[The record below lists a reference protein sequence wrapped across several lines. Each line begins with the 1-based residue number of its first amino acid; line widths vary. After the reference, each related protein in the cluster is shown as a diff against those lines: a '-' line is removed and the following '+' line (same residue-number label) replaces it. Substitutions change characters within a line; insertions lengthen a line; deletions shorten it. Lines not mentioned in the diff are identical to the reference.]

1 MAYTKTNLPMAS
13 IGLGGPAE
21 GLWTPSVDQ
30 KHRLGDRYDDAQG
43 RRWRYVSNN
52 TTALAAGL
60 MTASETIDAQALN
73 ITQTGYT
80 TSIGD
85 KSIRALLTTGNAL
98 SDGELQD
105 GWLSVVSSTG
115 LAYVYAIANNTWL
128 TSDTVMHI
136 ELYDE
141 IRVATSATSVFTFCK
156 NPYRDVVVNP
166 TTSVT
171 RPAGVATCVI
181 PASYYGWVQTRGPC
195 GMLRDTSETLVLG
208 CMAGQ
213 AASTAVAGAV
223 GLPAEA
229 TLQIW
234 GRVMT
239 VAADAQT
246 AIIDLC
252 LE

>member
-1 MAYTKTNLPMAS
+1 MGWTKTNLPMAS
-13 IGLGGPAE
+13 LGIGGPAE
-21 GLWTPSVDQ
+21 GLWTPTVDQ
-30 KHRLGDRYDDAQG
+30 KHRLGTKYEDSQG
-43 RRWRYVSNN
+43 RVWRYIKNG

-60 MTASETIDAQALN
+60 MTAAEAIDAQALD

-85 KSIRALLTTGNAL
+85 TSIRALLTTANAL
-98 SDGELQD
+98 ADGELQD

-115 LAYVYAIANNTWL
+115 LGYVYAIANNTWI
-128 TSDTVMHI
+128 TSDTIMHI
-136 ELYDE
+136 ELYDP
-141 IRVATSATSVFTFCK
+141 IRVATSATSVFTFMK
-156 NPYRDVVVNP
+156 SQYRDVVVNP
-166 TTSVT
+166 TTSASCAT
-171 RPAGVATCVI
+171 GVATCVI

-195 GMLRDTSETLVLG
+195 GMLRDTTGGLVVG
-208 CMAGQ
+208 CHVGMPA
-213 AASTAVAGAV
+213 TCDVAGAC
-223 GLPAEA
+223 GLAAEA

-239 VAADAQT
+239 IAADAQT

>member
-1 MAYTKTNLPMAS
+1 MAWTKNNLPMAS

-30 KHRLGDRYDDAQG
+30 KHRLGDRYEDAQG
-43 RRWRYVSNN
+43 RVWRYVKNGGV
-52 TTALAAGL
+52 ALAAGL
-60 MTASETIDAQALN
+60 MTAAEAIDAQALN

-85 KSIRALLTTGNAL
+85 KNIRALLTTGNAL

-128 TSDTVMHI
+128 SSDTIMYI

-141 IRVATSATSVFTFCK
+141 IRVATAATSVFSFCK
-156 NPYRDVVVNP
+156 SQYRDVVVNP
-166 TTSVT
+166 TTST
-171 RPAGVATCVI
+171 ACATGVATYVI
-181 PASYYGWVQTRGPC
+181 PISYYGWVQTRGPC
-195 GMLRDTSETLVLG
+195 GMIRDTTGGLVLG
-208 CMAGQ
+208 CLVGMPA
-213 AASTAVAGAV
+213 TCDVAGAV
-223 GLPAEA
+223 GLAAEA

>member
-1 MAYTKTNLPMAS
+1 MGFTKTNLPMAS
-13 IGLGGPAE
+13 VGMGGPVE
-21 GLWTPSVDQ
+21 GLWTPTVDQ
-30 KHRLGDRYDDAQG
+30 KHRIGERYEDAQG
-43 RRWRYVSNN
+43 RVWRYISNN
-52 TTALAAGL
+52 TTELAAGL
-60 MTASETIDAQALN
+60 MTAAETIDAEALN
-73 ITQTGYT
+73 ETQTGYT

-85 KSIRALLTTGNAL
+85 TSIRALLSTGNAL
-98 SDGELQD
+98 SNGELQD

-115 LAYVYAIANNTWL
+115 LGYVYAIANNTWI

-136 ELYDE
+136 ELYDP

-156 NPYRDVVVNP
+156 NPWRDVVVNP

-171 RPAGVATCVI
+171 KAAGVSTCVI

-208 CMAGQ
+208 CYGGMA
-213 AASTAVAGAV
+213 ATCNVAGAV

-229 TLQIW
+229 TLQLW
-234 GRVMT
+234 GKVLSI
-239 VAADAQT
+239 AADAQT